1 MALKFI
7 KKIKK
12 KFEKNV
18 PPVIDDN
25 QVGEENEEEET
36 EEPKKEVGNSQL
48 SLDVERLKARVESL
62 NELKKLYDEKFDM
75 LSEQLG
81 EIRSLDFQ
89 KEKQI
94 GKLEAKAV
102 KAVDLVESVQPEK
115 LMESVLK
122 SETKLE
128 AMKGQLV
135 GNREFSEGILEQ
147 LKEIKRVVS
156 MFEDTEQILEMN
168 KDVKNEL
175 LNMQRITGIVENRSS
190 KVESIFLEVQKK
202 FTDFEKYSSIAD
214 EIRES
219 SQNSL
224 KELESSKVRM
234 KGLATKEELKKT
246 NDVLGNELLEKEK
259 FQAKM
264 ISLFRTMDTLKESY
278 GLLKGKYVE
287 MQKVSDEMAYF
298 RDFIKKKEVQNQ
310 QNREFETE
318 ILEELEKLKEVLAN
332 KKVEKR
338 VNNVDLRDKLQGL
351 RTMNEDKTIET
362 LRDYILNTSKMG
374 FNKLD
379 IRKELI
385 RKGWDRE
392 EVDNAFLS
400 ITS

>member
-1 MALKFI
+1 VALKFI